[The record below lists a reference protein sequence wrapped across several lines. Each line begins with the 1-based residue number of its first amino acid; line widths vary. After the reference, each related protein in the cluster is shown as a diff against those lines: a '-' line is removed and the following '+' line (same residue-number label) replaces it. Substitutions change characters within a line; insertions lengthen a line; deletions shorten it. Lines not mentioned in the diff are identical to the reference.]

1 MPEISKPK
9 PAILI
14 IDDDEQIR
22 KLLTKLLCANN
33 NCTTVES
40 AEGALAILNT
50 TNFDLVISD
59 INMSGISGLELVPI
73 VLSKN
78 RDAVVI
84 MLSAQQTID
93 YAIEA
98 MLGGEFDSIIKP
110 FDIPHI
116 EAAVRRALSHHQL
129 LNEKRQY
136 ENHLEDMV
144 KERTAEI
151 EHLAYYDRLTD
162 LPNRV
167 LFVDHCARAMTI
179 AQRNNHL
186 TSIVLV
192 SIDRFK
198 NINDTLG
205 HVAADQVLTEV
216 AVDYKAA

>member
-1 MPEISKPK
+1 MAEISKPK

-59 INMSGISGLELVPI
+59 IDMRGISRLELVPI

-84 MLSAQQTID
+84 MVSGQQTID

-98 MLGGEFDSIIKP
+98 MRVGAFDYIIKP

-136 ENHLEDMV
+136 ENHL
-144 KERTAEI
+144 
-151 EHLAYYDRLTD
+151 
-162 LPNRV
+162 
-167 LFVDHCARAMTI
+167 
-179 AQRNNHL
+179 
-186 TSIVLV
+186 
-192 SIDRFK
+192 
-198 NINDTLG
+198 
-205 HVAADQVLTEV
+205 
-216 AVDYKAA
+216 